1 MFNIVT
7 SQIYIT
13 ILQCYWLALCRY
25 SMEKKIYIYILHMTN
40 LDILVRAVNI

>member
-25 SMEKKIYIYILHMTN
+25 SMEKIYIYILHMTN